1 MGPLDGENQ
10 KEGLLLQEKP
20 AGCGMAQD
28 TTVPT
33 LDFKYW
39 LDKAVEWGQATT
51 LETQK
56 DVCLHLPQLQEFL
69 QQTYE
74 TLKHMLAPS
83 TGRMNLSTKDMV
95 DESQK
100 TLMWCLCCLYSSEP
114 QNPVE
119 LKANSWIRSLLCHL
133 LSSSKWESNEAETS
147 TFISALGYTSADYYC
162 HLVENIVSSL
172 VTELRGN
179 QFNGLTVQGSVPASR
194 VNAVSLFCL
203 PLITLPDI
211 TPLLETLLLYHGG
224 SSKEILSSQ
233 FLEAVNDAFLKK
245 KISLSE
251 SAVFSLWLR
260 HLPSLENATLHVLD
274 QLVSIQMN
282 SLEEV
287 ASVIKDSFLP
297 QAASHP
303 AIFRIV
309 NEIFKNALLET
320 DGTPEVVTI
329 IQVFTQ
335 LFVQVLQNE
344 NKQHKFPLKAYFP
357 HHYQP
362 VVVALLRRPFESF
375 NLKKKRSHLLNL
387 KNHILRILFHP
398 SSSELPATCWSQHL
412 THISNMVKAL
422 VEDTNISSS
431 DLLEV
436 WFLVACFGEWL
447 DIAAEQLLKA
457 AVEPDA
463 LLWLLAFYYC
473 PQTKNL
479 QRIQTMAEARAVYN
493 HLMMLFNAT
502 TLSVRDLQAAVNSMT
517 DTEQCYTQHL
527 TTHLLTNFL
536 LFSSGGHMIAQEF
549 ISHMTETTDRSKEV
563 RSLLIRTAYRIN
575 QNGEEDQKT
584 VKLRQNRA
592 STTATELKAAV
603 VHRRAAV
610 VLSPAQ
616 RRKQQQLWKGSSR
629 GHEFCWG
636 AERIQNGGKLKIKF
650 CFLMSQK
657 RRRQC

>member
-1 MGPLDGENQ
+1 
-10 KEGLLLQEKP
+10 
-20 AGCGMAQD
+20 MAQD

-39 LDKAVEWGQATT
+39 LDKAVEWGQGTT

-74 TLKHMLAPS
+74 TLKHMNSIVAIQQFPLIGQLL
-83 TGRMNLSTKDMV
+83 GRLCWNPFV
-95 DESQK
+95 IGYDESQK

-162 HLVENIVSSL
+162 HLVENVSVLS
-172 VTELRGN
+172 
-179 QFNGLTVQGSVPASR
+179 SR

-233 FLEAVNDAFLKK
+233 FLGAVNDAFLKK

-251 SAVFSLWLR
+251 SAVLSLWLR

-320 DGTPEVVTI
+320 DGTPEVMTI

-362 VVVALLRRPFESF
+362 LVVALLRRPFGKF
-375 NLKKKRSHLLNL
+375 LNDIFAALKYLIASL
-387 KNHILRILFHP
+387 
-398 SSSELPATCWSQHL
+398 SYS
-412 THISNMVKAL
+412 
-422 VEDTNISSS
+422 SSS

-479 QRIQTMAEARAVYN
+479 QRIQTMVKARAVYN

-502 TLSVRDLQAAVNSMT
+502 TLSVRDLQAVVNSIT
-517 DTEQCYTQHL
+517 DTEQCYSQHL

-549 ISHMTETTDRSKEV
+549 ISHITETTDKSKEV

-575 QNGEEDQKT
+575 QNGEENQKT
-584 VKLRQNRA
+584 VRLVNELLQKLN
-592 STTATELKAAV
+592 EV
-603 VHRRAAV
+603 
-610 VLSPAQ
+610 
-616 RRKQQQLWKGSSR
+616 
-629 GHEFCWG
+629 
-636 AERIQNGGKLKIKF
+636 
-650 CFLMSQK
+650 
-657 RRRQC
+657 